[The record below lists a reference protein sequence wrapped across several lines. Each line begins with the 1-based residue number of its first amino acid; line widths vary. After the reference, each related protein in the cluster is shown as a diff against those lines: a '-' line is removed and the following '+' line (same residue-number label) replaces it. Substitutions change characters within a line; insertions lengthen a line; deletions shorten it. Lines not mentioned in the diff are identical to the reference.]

1 MIKSI
6 LVPVAGTEDDK
17 RQLRSA
23 LTVARMFAA
32 HLDVLHV
39 EPDPVQLAVAAASM
53 AHDGTAMTASLLD
66 RFEKDRQERLELA
79 QRAYSAFVD
88 EESLE
93 VRERSDASG
102 GVSVAWIQQTGYPA
116 ERVAQMGRLRD
127 LLVVGRSPAAVGG
140 ASGTLEAALM
150 ESGRPLLIMP
160 PDWTRPL
167 DGTTVVAWKDV
178 AEAARAVTA
187 AMPFLARANRVEVVE
202 VHEGQS
208 TEETGVGDSAESL
221 VANLALHRVT
231 AKARRVLAGNRSG
244 PDALLA
250 AAHDSDADLVV
261 MGAYGHSRLR
271 EMIFGGFTRR
281 LLGAADLPVLMFH

>member
-17 RQLRSA
+17 GQLRSA

-39 EPDPVQLAVAAASM
+39 EPDPAQLAVAAASI
-53 AHDGTAMTASLLD
+53 AHDGATMTGALLN
-66 RFEKDRQERLELA
+66 RFEKTRQEHLEMA
-79 QRAYSAFVD
+79 QRAYSALVND
-88 EESLE
+88 EGLE

-102 GVSVAWIQQTGYPA
+102 GVSAAWIQQTGYPA

-140 ASGTLEAALM
+140 ASGTLETALM

-167 DGTTVVAWKDV
+167 DGTTVVAWKDT
-178 AEAARAVTA
+178 AEAARGVTA
-187 AMPFLARANRVEVVE
+187 AMPFLAKANRVEVLE

-208 TEETGVGDSAESL
+208 TGETGVGDSAESL
-221 VANLALHRVT
+221 VANLAWHRVM
-231 AKARRVLAGNRSG
+231 AKARRVWAGNRSG